1 MITLDQLHAKL
12 QKHLDEQS
20 KEWDSFIYAKEK
32 GFYQGFNEIQ
42 IDGCRPT
49 EKRFERY
56 NIDKYL
62 STTKSALDIG
72 SNCGFFSLF
81 VSRFL
86 AEVTGIEIN
95 PHLVSI
101 ADDTKDFLQIN
112 NTNFISSK
120 FEKFQTDKKFDI
132 IFSFA
137 NDSTIDSNTEFNFEQ
152 YTKKILDLL
161 QNNGLLIFESQAI
174 DAIIPQ
180 KFDPKMQILEKF
192 FVVLEKRNVESEYPL
207 NVPERIF
214 LVLKK
219 KYVQV

>member
-86 AEVTGIEIN
+86 AQVTGIEIN

-219 KYVQV
+219 K

>member
-219 KYVQV
+219 K

>member
-112 NTNFISSK
+112 NTNFINSP
-120 FEKFQTDKKFDI
+120 
-132 IFSFA
+132 
-137 NDSTIDSNTEFNFEQ
+137 
-152 YTKKILDLL
+152 Y
-161 QNNGLLIFESQAI
+161 
-174 DAIIPQ
+174 
-180 KFDPKMQILEKF
+180 
-192 FVVLEKRNVESEYPL
+192 
-207 NVPERIF
+207 
-214 LVLKK
+214 
-219 KYVQV
+219 

>member
-95 PHLVSI
+95 PHLISI

-219 KYVQV
+219 K

>member
-81 VSRFL
+81 VSRFI
-86 AEVTGIEIN
+86 AQVTGIEIN

-219 KYVQV
+219 K

>member
-95 PHLVSI
+95 QHLISI

-219 KYVQV
+219 K